1 MECKDQQRNS
11 GRDSTTRIDALI
23 EAGFDKLHAK
33 VSNDGIKT
41 IGEFLKMID
50 MRMKVAAK
58 EPGNREFWDML
69 DKIRKTQ
76 LGEKK
81 PKITTAR
88 KRPARTR
95 KEKAA

>member
-1 MECKDQQRNS
+1 
-11 GRDSTTRIDALI
+11 
-23 EAGFDKLHAK
+23 
-33 VSNDGIKT
+33 
-41 IGEFLKMID
+41 MID